1 MIENAIFIDGIGL
14 NLKTSSINKLVS
26 DNKHILSIPSDS
38 SFFMNHGDYP
48 YDDCKLRGYTRG
60 QQIYVLSRSNSVID
74 NVIFDRGCVNHAAW
88 LYVYG
93 KEDEAYRLL
102 DDFITF
108 QSFPNNS
115 RAILVVNESTS
126 MVSEM
131 LSKESVDSPRLK
143 EFVDVNTYMNMQDRY
158 VSFYYK
164 NLDQLGNFVTHTIKG
179 NNIETEVNNLKKTI
193 EKYVI

>member
-1 MIENAIFIDGIGL
+1 MIRNAIFVDGIGL
-14 NLKTSSINKLVS
+14 NLKTSSINNLISEHKQV
-26 DNKHILSIPSDS
+26 LSVPSDS
-38 SFFMNHGDYP
+38 SFFMNFSDYP

-60 QQIYVLSRSNSVID
+60 QQIYVLSRSNSIID

-102 DDFITF
+102 DNFITF

-115 RAILVVNESTS
+115 RTILVVNESSS

-131 LSKESVDSPRLK
+131 LSKESDDSPRLK
-143 EFVDVNTYMNMQDRY
+143 EFVDVYTYMDRQDRY
-158 VSFYYK
+158 ISFYHK
-164 NLDQLGNFVTHTIKG
+164 NLDHLGNFVTHTIKG
-179 NNIETEVNNLKKTI
+179 ENIENEVNNLKKTI